1 MHQISENPNNPDR
14 ILFIYSNRAV
24 NIEKYPLIYCNISRM
39 HSVPKGFL
47 AEGLERSCWVNIME
61 KSPERSLYK
70 RQFSQENDLE
80 NWMRKVSA
88 T

>member
-1 MHQISENPNNPDR
+1 MHQISENPNNP
-14 ILFIYSNRAV
+14 LFIYSNRAV
-24 NIEKYPLIYCNISRM
+24 NIKKYPLIYGNISRM
-39 HSVPKGFL
+39 HAIPKGFL
-47 AEGLERSCWVNIME
+47 AEGLERSCWVNITE

-80 NWMRKVSA
+80 NRMRKVSV